1 MEQSVNIVKIGS
13 DSINE
18 NNLEKIIE
26 DAKKWENETWEKF
39 IFISSWAVKLGK
51 DRVEKSW
58 KNFEDFSKSSL
69 ATIGQSY
76 LMQLW
81 DKISQKE
88 KLVWEILLD
97 DYLNKE
103 YIEKIWI
110 ENKDI
115 LSRIK
120 HSLNF
125 VANILNS
132 RKDKKLASTLVENLQ
147 NDVWSIINHNDAL
160 SDEELNKVSSK
171 TDNDKNAVY
180 ISKVL
185 QDTNVK
191 VKRVIY
197 LTNTNWLLDR
207 DKKTILGWKINS
219 QNDKNYYKNFVEA
232 SKSNSWTWWM
242 ESKLNCGFE
251 VLEYWAKEVIISK
264 AKQWLECLKDDFQFA
279 TRFELENKK

>member
-13 DSINE
+13 DSINK

-26 DAKKWENETWEKF
+26 DAKKWEEQTWEKF
-39 IFISSWAVKLGK
+39 IFISSWAVKLWK
-51 DRVEKSW
+51 DRVIESW
-58 KNFEDFSKSSL
+58 KNVEDFSKSSL
-69 ATIGQSY
+69 ASIGQSY
-76 LMQLW
+76 LIWLW
-81 DKISQKE
+81 DENSLNE

-125 VANILNS
+125 VANILNF
-132 RKDKKLASTLVENLQ
+132 RKNKKLAQTLIDNLQ

-171 TDNDKNAVY
+171 TDNDKNTVY
-180 ISKVL
+180 ISKIL
-185 QDTNVK
+185 QDTK
-191 VKRVIY
+191 YEIKRVIY
-197 LTNTNWLLDR
+197 LTNTNWLLD
-207 DKKTILGWKINS
+207 KNKETVLGWKINS
-219 QNDKNYYKNFVEA
+219 EEDKNYYRNFVET
-232 SKSNSWTWWM
+232 SKSNSWTGWM
-242 ESKLNCGFE
+242 KSKLNCGFE
-251 VLEYWAKEVIISK
+251 VLGYWVKEAIISN
-264 AKQWLECLKDDFQFA
+264 AKKWLECL
-279 TRFELENKK
+279 LNWKKSTKFIN